1 MTAYDEPIIKLLKNY
16 LDETGLCH
24 PGKESHPL
32 FFNAQSGQLSTPG
45 VTYIIKKYADMA
57 RADTPKLIPDKI
69 SPHVFRHSRAMHLL
83 QSGVQP
89 IYIRDFLGHVS
100 FQTTEIYARVSR
112 KQKDEAIANAYQDV
126 GIKNPES
133 NCGKRTM
140 NFLIF

>member
-1 MTAYDEPIIKLLKNY
+1 MELLKNY
-16 LDETGLCH
+16 LDETGLNR

-32 FFNAQSGQLSTPG
+32 FFNAQGGQLSTPG

-57 RADTPKLIPDKI
+57 RADNPQLIPEKV

-100 FQTTEIYARVSR
+100 VQTTEIYARVSR
-112 KQKDEAIANAYQDV
+112 KQKDEAIANAYRDV
-126 GIKNPES
+126 GIKTPEPKLWEKDDELLDFLS
-133 NCGKRTM
+133 NLCSKR
-140 NFLIF
+140 